1 MQGEGNE
8 SEPTP
13 NKMSGRK
20 TATNQKGLTTMKK
33 QNLYTINAEE
43 KTIVLTKK
51 FDKSARIYG
60 TPEYRLLTKI
70 RRDNPDYEVVVRTIE
85 KAKSKNTYSDL
96 TIDKMSDFIANVSKD
111 SRPVE
116 ERLKEFD
123 ETLAKAK
130 CHAGWY
136 GIVKGWFV
144 RNYGEEYNDFGKT
157 EKPEVDQTE
166 DDDEDMAS

>member
-1 MQGEGNE
+1 
-8 SEPTP
+8 
-13 NKMSGRK
+13 
-20 TATNQKGLTTMKK
+20 MKK

-51 FDKSARIYG
+51 FDKAARVYG
-60 TPEYRLLTKI
+60 TPEFRLLTKI
-70 RRDNPDYEVVVRTIE
+70 LEARPDYEVVVRTID

-157 EKPEVDQTE
+157 EMPEVDQTE
-166 DDDEDMAS
+166 DDDEDMDS